1 MMTETQLVEVHL
13 EEVGQHSWLAGLSNL
28 LGAGLG
34 SAQFR
39 FVARPPGPDKGSAD
53 HVLGATFPVM
63 RMQDLDDRR
72 RPNAWIETAEERLGE
87 LDGQLVRDGWVRR
100 PETGRH
106 WWSRTY
112 TRQAVSTPPS

>member
-1 MMTETQLVEVHL
+1 MKTVTQVLEVHL
-13 EEVGQHSWLAGLSNL
+13 EEVGQHSWFAGLTNL

-39 FVARPPGPDKGSAD
+39 FVARPPGADEDSAD

-63 RMQDLDDRR
+63 RMQDLNSRR
-72 RPNAWIETAEERLGE
+72 RPNAWIETVEERLEE
-87 LDGQLVRDGWVRR
+87 LDDQLVRDGWVRR

-112 TRQAVSTPPS
+112 TRQEATPQS